1 MKRLRIPN
9 EIVGLVRGLHPHLK
23 KKLKAALLAIIE
35 DPLCGKA
42 LHEELASLRSLRVSR
57 FRIIYR
63 MGGAEEIHIVA
74 IGPRRTIYEETAR
87 IIRQKGTDS
96 A

>member
-9 EIVGLVRGLHPHLK
+9 EIVSLVRSLHPHLK
-23 KKLKAALLAIIE
+23 KKLKASLQAILD

-42 LHEELASLRSLRVSR
+42 LHEELAGLRSLRVSR

-63 MGGAEEIHIVA
+63 MGGVKEIQIVA
-74 IGPRRTIYEETAR
+74 IGPRRTIYEETVR
-87 IIRQKGTDS
+87 IIRKKG
-96 A
+96 AAGA